1 MFPATKKVAFK
12 EPLTEDVKTTHFTLR
27 HSDIES
33 STSTISTLELSP
45 PNTEAKQSTLEQDH
59 KESQEDHDQ
68 SHPSSPQTGDKRESS
83 DEEDSD
89 GGSCPATPVAG
100 RRKRHRQWVWT
111 LASGESVTGQSQ
123 QSASVD
129 KPNDKESDR

>member
-12 EPLTEDVKTTHFTLR
+12 EPLTEDVKTTQFTLR

-45 PNTEAKQSTLEQDH
+45 SNTEAKRSTLEQDH
-59 KESQEDHDQ
+59 KESHEDEDH
-68 SHPSSPQTGDKRESS
+68 SHSSSPHTGDKRESS

-111 LASGESVTGQSQ
+111 LADGESVAGQSQ
-123 QSASVD
+123 QPASVD
-129 KPNDKESDR
+129 EPDDKESDR